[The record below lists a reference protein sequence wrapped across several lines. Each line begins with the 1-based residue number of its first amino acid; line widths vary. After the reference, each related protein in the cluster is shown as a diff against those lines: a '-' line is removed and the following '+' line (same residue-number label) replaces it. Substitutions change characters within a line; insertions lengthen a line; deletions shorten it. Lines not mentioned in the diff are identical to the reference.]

1 MPCKKVKRKQY
12 KIIVF
17 PFNVDP
23 SLLNAKYHNGLVP
36 IQLASNRGNRDLIRL
51 LAEHGAD
58 LEVKNE
64 EDKTP
69 VVLACLVCQYFSP
82 IVCINNTIVCALYI
96 SLIHYNLHV
105 NHYT

>member
-1 MPCKKVKRKQY
+1 MPYKKVKLKQY
-12 KIIVF
+12 KIIAF
-17 PFNVDP
+17 PLNIDP

-51 LAEHGAD
+51 IAEHGAD

-69 VVLACLVCQYFSP
+69 VVLACLVCHYFSP
-82 IVCINNTIVCALYI
+82 IICINNTVVDDLHIF
-96 SLIHYNLHV
+96 LIHA
-105 NHYT
+105 